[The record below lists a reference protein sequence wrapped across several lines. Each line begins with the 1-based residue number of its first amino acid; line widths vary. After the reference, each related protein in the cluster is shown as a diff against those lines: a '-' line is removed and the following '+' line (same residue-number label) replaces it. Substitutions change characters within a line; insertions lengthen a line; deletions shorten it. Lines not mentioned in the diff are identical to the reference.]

1 MNENEKQI
9 TQPQENMVA
18 GPSLELVEGN
28 KCYRV
33 RLFFKEKGA
42 RTLDEVM
49 KNLAGRDMLNTCMA

>member
-1 MNENEKQI
+1 MNENEKQT
-9 TQPQENMVA
+9 TQPQENTVA

-42 RTLDEVM
+42 RTLDEVV
-49 KNLAGRDMLNTCMA
+49 KGLAARDIAVAMA